1 MTTLLCI
8 GLGTCARQFVVDYG
22 AGFTRIAGTA
32 RTTETVARL
41 AAERFGGARVEMIR
55 FDGASASDHLLAMI
69 AHAETL
75 LVSAAPDQDGD
86 PVLATLGD
94 AIAQAPRL
102 ASIVYLST
110 VGVYGDHGGAWI
122 DEGAALRPLT
132 PRNRQRIEAENAWRR
147 LGERR
152 EVPVALLRL
161 AGIYGPGQNAL
172 VNLARGQARRI
183 DKPGQVF
190 NRIHVADIAQAIDA
204 AVRLKADGA
213 FNVAD
218 DEPSPPGDPIVF
230 AARLMGIAPPPA
242 LPFEE
247 AKETLSPMG
256 LSFYGECKRVKND
269 ALKHALGVTL
279 RYPTYR
285 EGLLA
290 LHADMAAETIRTAGP
305 PAASR

>member
-8 GLGTCARQFVVDYG
+8 GLGSCARQFVADYG

-32 RTTETVARL
+32 RTAETVAGL
-41 AAERFGGARVEMIR
+41 AADRFGGARVEMIR
-55 FDGASASDHLLAMI
+55 FDGASVSDHLLATV
-69 AHAETL
+69 ARAETL
-75 LVSAAPDQDGD
+75 LISAAPDRHGD
-86 PVLATLGD
+86 PVLAALGD
-94 AIAQAPRL
+94 AIARAPHL

-122 DEGAALRPLT
+122 DEGAALGPLT
-132 PRNRQRIEAENAWRR
+132 ERNRQRIEAENAWRR

-172 VNLARGQARRI
+172 VNLERGQARRI

-204 AVRLKADGA
+204 AIRLKADGA

-230 AARLMGIAPPPA
+230 AARLLGIEPPPA
-242 LPFEE
+242 IPFEE

-269 ALKHALGVTL
+269 ALKRALGVSL

-290 LHADMAAETIRTAGP
+290 LHEEMAAQALTP
-305 PAASR
+305 PDPHRPKP